1 MNTTL
6 DIYPAM
12 NGVANGCNGEDAAV
26 RVCNYD
32 ETVSPD
38 RLERA
43 TLAKVDSQVL
53 LRELLRRIGEDPDRE
68 GLQQT
73 PARIIRSWSELF
85 SGYGKQAE
93 DVLRTQFHAERYN
106 EMVLL
111 RNVEF
116 YSTCEHHLLPF
127 SGEAHIAYIPDEK
140 SSVCRNWR
148 GYLIFLRA
156 DSRYRNA

>member
-1 MNTTL
+1 MTR
-6 DIYPAM
+6 PF
-12 NGVANGCNGEDAAV
+12 
-26 RVCNYD
+26 RQ
-32 ETVSPD
+32 D

-106 EMVLL
+106 EMGTSSAMS
-111 RNVEF
+111 N
-116 YSTCEHHLLPF
+116 SIPPANITC
-127 SGEAHIAYIPDEK
+127 
-140 SSVCRNWR
+140 CRFR
-148 GYLIFLRA
+148 
-156 DSRYRNA
+156 